1 MPLALHNLPQPFPD
15 AQRFHKTFP
24 PLRPLLST
32 RQYWYLQI
40 TTNANLQVL
49 GNVKLVERRTPDA
62 FTIDPSALAVLI
74 VTSDVL
80 GWLHSM
86 EDGQQLLYKW
96 RWWRLVVDEGHTMG
110 RGATTNARRAVA
122 GLYSE
127 RKWVVTG
134 TPTPSTLSA
143 SGLSHL
149 HKLLNTIGEPPFDT
163 NRNAWRNLVQFPF
176 DRHFAADAV
185 WRLQGILSRVMV
197 RHSKDILRRLPPP
210 VRQTIMLPMSESER
224 DAYNAVVAV
233 IRANVV
239 LTAMEGKVTGKVDS
253 LLHESQTKYA
263 REALNNSRIAC
274 VGGYKRICE
283 VEEKAVDETCEMLE
297 AFGVTASRIDDV
309 RFRIG
314 LSAEGHTS
322 PCDACGLKLLVLL
335 VVNCGC
341 MCCAECVRE
350 DTRSCPV
357 CSVPFDVDDFQR
369 LQPGVT
375 PVSVEEPDPI
385 PPFFSHTALLDT
397 LDAFDRICGEAG
409 VAIRLP
415 RANMGG
421 DGSRTFPSDVDLTA
435 CGAELAGM
443 GVRLGA
449 PFSVGARI
457 LDGPAFAGFR
467 DRVAECGSPAAVDD
481 PAGHSPAAKR
491 AHLEAGPSESQG
503 EAAPSSL
510 HSTEPHLPQW
520 ATSVLKEE
528 TLTRELQRECL
539 LHTKARHIIQTVLSL
554 FHHSATT
561 GDVGGLY
568 KTHGQSG
575 SLPLVRARKA
585 KRRARFA
592 DDVGG
597 EPEEAAAP
605 AGLSFKP
612 GPLAK
617 PYVKCI
623 VFSQFG
629 HTARS
634 PLAVCGDKL
643 VRVFG
648 E

>member
-1 MPLALHNLPQPFPD
+1 MNPLGHTSHLRL
-15 AQRFHKTFP
+15 FP
-24 PLRPLLST
+24 PNLHP

-40 TTNANLQVL
+40 TTNANLKLL
-49 GNVKLVERRTPDA
+49 GNVRLVERKHPMA
-62 FTIDPSALAVLI
+62 FEIDPSELAVLI

-86 EDGQQLLYKW
+86 EQGHKLLYKW

-110 RGATTNARRAVA
+110 RGATTNARRAIA
-122 GLYSE
+122 ALYSE

-163 NRNAWRNLVQFPF
+163 NRNAWRNFVQFPF
-176 DRHFAADAV
+176 DRHLAADAV
-185 WRLQGILSRVMV
+185 WRLQNILSRVMV

-233 IRANVV
+233 IRANIV
-239 LTAMEGKVTGKVDS
+239 LTAMEGRVTGKIDS

-274 VGGYKRICE
+274 VGGYKRVCE
-283 VEEKAVDETCEMLE
+283 VDQQSVDETCEMLQ
-297 AFGVTASRIDDV
+297 AFAVAEDRIQAVRSRV
-309 RFRIG
+309 GRSSTG
-314 LSAEGHTS
+314 QTT
-322 PCDACGLKLLVLL
+322 PCDACGLPLLVLL
-335 VVNCGC
+335 VVPCGC

-357 CSVPFDVDDFQR
+357 CRKPFDVDDFQR

-375 PVSVEEPDPI
+375 PVSEDTPDPL
-385 PPFFSHTALLDT
+385 PPFYSHTALLDS
-397 LDAFDRICGEAG
+397 LDAFDRICAEAG
-409 VAIRLP
+409 IAIRLP
-415 RANMGG
+415 RANMA
-421 DGSRTFPSDVDLTA
+421 GSGQEFAGSIDLTHR
-435 CGAELAGM
+435 GAELANTGM
-443 GVRLGA
+443 RLGSELSHPIA
-449 PFSVGARI
+449 AAQGT
-457 LDGPAFAGFR
+457 FAGFHAAPAGSGGPDGPPEPKR
-467 DRVAECGSPAAVDD
+467 PPVALDEGAASAAPAA
-481 PAGHSPAAKR
+481 
-491 AHLEAGPSESQG
+491 
-503 EAAPSSL
+503 
-510 HSTEPHLPQW
+510 EPTCLAEVANLPQW
-520 ATSVLKEE
+520 ARTVLQAESM
-528 TLTRELQRECL
+528 TRELQRECL

-554 FHHSATT
+554 FRHAAQT
-561 GDVGGLY
+561 GDVGSLY
-568 KTHGQSG
+568 KTRRQST
-575 SLPLVRARKA
+575 SVPLVRARKA

-597 EPEEAAAP
+597 DAADGGA
-605 AGLSFKP
+605 AGGGERYRP
-612 GPLAK
+612 GLLAK

-643 VRVFG
+643 VRAFG
-648 E
+648 AYGLWWGGGGTGGRHAA